1 MLSPVT
7 VVLALAL
14 LLAQAPAA
22 PVPSPD
28 PASSVFPG
36 TAGLMLVTIKPA
48 ATADYELAVR
58 TLQAAMAKSADPQR
72 QRVAKGWTVF
82 KAAES
87 DAKGN
92 IVYVH
97 VMVPAEPGFD
107 YRISLLVDEMVQGL
121 PTDLLSKYR
130 DAFAAPP
137 TKLSLTEFA
146 SMAVAPVAPD
156 APPPDPAAAPA
167 AKKPGGR

>member
-1 MLSPVT
+1 MLSVVT
-7 VVLALAL
+7 AAFALAL
-14 LLAQAPAA
+14 VLAQAPAA
-22 PVPSPD
+22 IVPSPD
-28 PASSVFPG
+28 PASSVFPS
-36 TAGLMLVTIKPA
+36 TAGIMLVTIKPA
-48 ATADYELAVR
+48 AAADYELAVR
-58 TLQAAMAKSADPQR
+58 TLQEAMARTADPQR

-97 VMVPAEPGFD
+97 VLVPAEPGFD
-107 YRISLLVDEMVQGL
+107 YRLSLLVDEMVPGL
-121 PTDLLSKYR
+121 PPDLLSKYR

-146 SMAVAPVAPD
+146 NMAVTPVVA
-156 APPPDPAAAPA
+156 PPDPAAAPA